1 MSFCAINVNKL
12 NLKCQLQRQ
21 GGEICSCAVLCCAV
35 RRNKQSE
42 SVDVVASVDKKK
54 EEDPDFM
61 VCKALLNKVVAK
73 KTE

>member
-1 MSFCAINVNKL
+1 
-12 NLKCQLQRQ
+12 
-21 GGEICSCAVLCCAV
+21 VLCCAV

-73 KTE
+73 KQNNLKRLSWSFSIFQNPRISLKHNGR